1 MAKKTYEGMF
11 LLDSNRYARDPKGV
25 SEKISKMVNKFGGEI
40 IVSRLWSEQKLAFQ
54 IKGQRKGTY
63 WLTYFRLEGDEVD
76 RLYREA
82 QLDSNVLRCLIISV
96 DARLVNTLVEHAAGD
111 TTTVEPATSPAKSKD
126 DEKAGKKTAAGE
138 KTVAAADTGPG
149 GTEVT

>member
-25 SEKISKMVNKFGGEI
+25 SEQISETVKKSGGEI
-40 IVSRLWSEQKLAFQ
+40 IVSRLWSEQKLAYQ
-54 IKGQRKGTY
+54 IKGHRKGTY
-63 WLTYFRLEGDEVD
+63 WLTYFRIEGDEVD

-96 DARLVNTLVEHAAGD
+96 DERLADTLVEHAAGD
-111 TTTVEPATSPAKSKD
+111 TTTVKPATPPATSED
-126 DEKAGKKTAAGE
+126 DEKAGE
-138 KTVAAADTGPG
+138 KAVAAVDSGPG
-149 GTEVT
+149 GTEVA